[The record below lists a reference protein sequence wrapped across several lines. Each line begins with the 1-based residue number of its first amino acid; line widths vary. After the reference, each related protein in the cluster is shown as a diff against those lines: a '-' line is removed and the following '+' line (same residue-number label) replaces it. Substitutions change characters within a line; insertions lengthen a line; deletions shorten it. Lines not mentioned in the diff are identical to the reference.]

1 MRELVLPLTT
11 SSLSVTIVPLASA
24 PRSRYRKVSWVEV
37 RLISTSPCWL
47 RVKE

>member
-1 MRELVLPLTT
+1 MRELVLPVST
-11 SSLSVTIVPLASA
+11 SSLLVTSAPLASA
-24 PRSRYRKVSWVEV
+24 PRSRYRKVSWEEV